1 MRPPVAAETATS
13 ISTASNMVEIGND
26 YDDTIPYSIE
36 SAREQYN
43 SVCLHVALEIA
54 NNIKGMKHNEG
65 SAISEVDMLDESDN
79 NSMGTI
85 DGISESDAMDE
96 EHELMYAIDESI
108 FDPLPMSNGYVPV
121 NNASTE
127 LYSSL
132 VQLLT
137 KTIVDESITIG
148 MIADFCAL
156 MEMKKREH
164 GVISQDC
171 KAKSLTAQ

>member
-1 MRPPVAAETATS
+1 MWTHVLCS
-13 ISTASNMVEIGND
+13 IV
-26 YDDTIPYSIE
+26 
-36 SAREQYN
+36 
-43 SVCLHVALEIA
+43 
-54 NNIKGMKHNEG
+54 
-65 SAISEVDMLDESDN
+65 
-79 NSMGTI
+79 
-85 DGISESDAMDE
+85 
-96 EHELMYAIDESI
+96 
-108 FDPLPMSNGYVPV
+108 DPLPVSNGYVPV

-148 MIADFCAL
+148 MIADLCAL